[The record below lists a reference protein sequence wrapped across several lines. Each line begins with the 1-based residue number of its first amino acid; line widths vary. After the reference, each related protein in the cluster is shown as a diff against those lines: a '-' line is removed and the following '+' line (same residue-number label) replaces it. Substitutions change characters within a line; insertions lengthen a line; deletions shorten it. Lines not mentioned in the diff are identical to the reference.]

1 MHHTH
6 PTNHTSV
13 TQGSFVHKQWFHPN
27 CSNSTKNTKYDQV
40 QHETPIYNRRVFST
54 IAVPGVGRVR
64 SYLQYMA
71 FRSDLWFLISHTS
84 WNYKQGEG
92 GIWYEV
98 PPWCFDLWFLSLL
111 METGIQV
118 LKIYFYIES
127 KMILSELLPPK
138 TKLCCIMW
146 TTLSV
151 KAKYMSFGLV
161 LLTTE
166 IDIVSATN
174 QQILRIEESLILL
187 SKYLQF

>member
-1 MHHTH
+1 
-6 PTNHTSV
+6 
-13 TQGSFVHKQWFHPN
+13 
-27 CSNSTKNTKYDQV
+27 
-40 QHETPIYNRRVFST
+40 
-54 IAVPGVGRVR
+54 
-64 SYLQYMA
+64 
-71 FRSDLWFLISHTS
+71 
-84 WNYKQGEG
+84 
-92 GIWYEV
+92 
-98 PPWCFDLWFLSLL
+98 

-166 IDIVSATN
+166 IDIFSATN